1 MMAKKKIVI
10 IGGGDAG
17 TYTVEALMR
26 KGAVKQF
33 DITLVKKEKEGSSS
47 ICAVPFALQGV
58 FSMKEVAEIEPP
70 ESFVKH
76 GIDYRTETEATS
88 IDLENETVSLSTGE
102 EIKYDYLVIATGR
115 KPRIPAIEG
124 VDLEGV
130 YTMSTVEDGRKIEAA
145 MNAPETKSAVVLGG
159 GPIGLQ
165 VALAFLKKGLKTT
178 VVVGHSAPMSS
189 MLDPDMASIVR
200 ERMEKEGVEFLFG
213 KSVDAI
219 KGEGGK
225 VKSVMTNGEELPAD
239 IVVICKGMLPNTD
252 LAKRAGIE
260 IGETGG
266 IVTDQLLHVKKN
278 GKYVH
283 NVYALGD
290 CVEVIDAI
298 TLRPR
303 LSQLASTAL
312 VQAKVVANN
321 IMGISCLFEPCLSPT
336 VATIADL
343 QVGSVGIT
351 SEIAAKY
358 GIEVVSGK
366 KEKPTRARFYPGR
379 KSMTV
384 KLLFDAYSE
393 KLIGAQII
401 SEEMV
406 ADRIDGLCNAMRKGM
421 TAKEL
426 SMMEKSFDPCVSLH
440 RDVMVDA
447 AEIAA
452 EQLKK

>member
-1 MMAKKKIVI
+1 
-10 IGGGDAG
+10 
-17 TYTVEALMR
+17 
-26 KGAVKQF
+26 
-33 DITLVKKEKEGSSS
+33 
-47 ICAVPFALQGV
+47 
-58 FSMKEVAEIEPP
+58 
-70 ESFVKH
+70 
-76 GIDYRTETEATS
+76 
-88 IDLENETVSLSTGE
+88 
-102 EIKYDYLVIATGR
+102 
-115 KPRIPAIEG
+115 
-124 VDLEGV
+124 
-130 YTMSTVEDGRKIEAA
+130 
-145 MNAPETKSAVVLGG
+145 
-159 GPIGLQ
+159 
-165 VALAFLKKGLKTT
+165 
-178 VVVGHSAPMSS
+178 

>member
-33 DITLVKKEKEGSSS
+33 DITLVKKEKGGSSS

-343 QVGSVGIT
+343 QVGSVGVT
-351 SEIAAKY
+351 SEIAARY

>member
-145 MNAPETKSAVVLGG
+145 MNAPETKSTVVLGG

-178 VVVGHSAPMSS
+178 VVVGHTAPMSS

>member
-1 MMAKKKIVI
+1 MAKKKIVI

-178 VVVGHSAPMSS
+178 VVVGHTAPMSS

-321 IMGISCLFEPCLSPT
+321 IMGISCLFEPCLGPT